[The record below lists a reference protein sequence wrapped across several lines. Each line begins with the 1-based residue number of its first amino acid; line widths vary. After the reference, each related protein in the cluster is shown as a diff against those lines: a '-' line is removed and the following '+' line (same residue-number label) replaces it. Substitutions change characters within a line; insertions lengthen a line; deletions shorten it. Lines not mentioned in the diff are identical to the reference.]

1 MKNMA
6 SPKNASRKQPDN
18 NVFLQNTAIQSIGMM
33 IVHHFV
39 SFILIWK
46 SFKTVHF

>member
-18 NVFLQNTAIQSIGMM
+18 NVFLQNTAVKSIGTM
-33 IVHHFV
+33 
-39 SFILIWK
+39 LLGP
-46 SFKTVHF
+46 